1 MPVSAKG
8 SEATGPLVV
17 EVIGALIDDRGAFA
31 HTMVEVLGREG
42 LEPRPGSLGQVA
54 GAAAPWAL
62 ATLLEGHG
70 RDGDRL
76 AALEVEVTARWL
88 ELARSG
94 RARARPASVAAVRS
108 AAALRPVGLLTALPA
123 PVAAA
128 LLASS
133 GVGDPPGTLL
143 VADGDDGLPR
153 PGILTAWLAGQPNG
167 GTATALLASA
177 PAILAALGARCG
189 EVVVVGEGAAAAAML
204 SDRHAPSVEAALA
217 AR

>member
-17 EVIGALIDDRGAFA
+17 ELIGALIDDRGAFA
-31 HTMVEVLGREG
+31 RTVVEVLGREG
-42 LEPRPGSLGQVA
+42 LEPRPGSLDQVA

-76 AALEVEVTARWL
+76 AALVAAVTAGWL

-94 RARARPASVAAVRS
+94 QARARPASVEAVRN
-108 AAALRPVGLLTALPA
+108 AAARRPVGLLTALPA

-128 LLASS
+128 LLVSC
-133 GVGDPPGTLL
+133 GVDEPPGTLL
-143 VADGDDGLPR
+143 VADGDEGLPR
-153 PGILTAWLAGQPNG
+153 PGVLTAWLVEQPG
-167 GTATALLASA
+167 GGAATALLASA

-189 EVVVVGEGAAAAAML
+189 EVVVVGGGAAAAML

-217 AR
+217 VR